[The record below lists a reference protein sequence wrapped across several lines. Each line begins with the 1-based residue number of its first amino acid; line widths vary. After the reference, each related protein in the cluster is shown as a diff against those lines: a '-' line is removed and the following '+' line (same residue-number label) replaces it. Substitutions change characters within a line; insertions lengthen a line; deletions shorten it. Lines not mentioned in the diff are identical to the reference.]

1 MRSSERERLETQTHS
16 VVLIQLRQCERKL
29 MLGVSALMAPLCLP
43 CFLGPR
49 PKVASTTHSTARVIS
64 TQHTHH
70 AEEGVS
76 NALEQSLIGLL
87 LLAPS
92 GLLCKVAKGR
102 QRKSG
107 HSLYLAYYCCCF
119 YSRPSYSGFLCS

>member
-1 MRSSERERLETQTHS
+1 
-16 VVLIQLRQCERKL
+16 

-87 LLAPS
+87 LSSPA

-102 QRKSG
+102 QNKG
-107 HSLYLAYYCCCF
+107 GSLTRSARSVPVLLLLLLLLT
-119 YSRPSYSGFLCS
+119 PFLLWIPL

>member
-1 MRSSERERLETQTHS
+1 
-16 VVLIQLRQCERKL
+16 

-49 PKVASTTHSTARVIS
+49 PKVASTTHSTGRVIS

-87 LLAPS
+87 LSSPA

-107 HSLYLAYYCCCF
+107 GGSLNVPGLLLLLLLLTA
-119 YSRPSYSGFLCS
+119 FLLWIPL